1 MRRRVLIT
9 VAIAAITLGV
19 YLSSGVWWTGSG
31 GEPLV
36 QDTSQ
41 FQTGDL
47 LFVRGMSWRSRIVLL
62 INGGGSDFSHVGLVW
77 RRNGRPFVIH
87 ATPTSSDKPEGGGV
101 MVDPLR
107 KFLSTKHVLQA
118 ALYRVKDRKGDIAK
132 RAAATAQRYAAQAL
146 PFDHEFDA
154 STSSKLYCT
163 ELIWRAYRE
172 AELNLL
178 STFSESASDPLLPA
192 ALSQSRLLTEV
203 ARFQ

>member
-19 YLSSGVWWTGSG
+19 YLSSGMWWTGSG

-47 LFVRGMSWRSRIVLL
+47 LFVRGTSWRSRIVLL

-87 ATPTSSDKPEGGGV
+87 ATPTSSDKLESRGV

-118 ALYRVKDRKGDIAK
+118 ALYRVKDRNRDIAK
-132 RAAATAQRYAAQAL
+132 AAATAQRYAAQAL

-154 STSSKLYCT
+154 STPSKLYCT

-172 AELNLL
+172 AGLNLP

-192 ALSQSRLLTEV
+192 ALRQSRLLTEV
-203 ARFQ
+203 ARFR